1 LNLINPQDEITFTP
15 ENCRTLHDIVRYAHE
30 FSMREMFRLT
40 EHEVQGGAKV
50 VDLVSSLP
58 LKIRLLDLGGGV
70 NRGWRRKVRPL
81 QVLSQPFQAFWL
93 GLTYRP
99 WSSPTLEDRDQ
110 PGAPTFPDALSQ
122 GGGRDRNYAVLSNHY
137 LNLHL
142 CLGHLLFMVE
152 AYITAQVNDNYL
164 TFGFRETGA
173 TPELRAIRARLLET
187 ILNRL
192 ELSTQRKGDLIEA
205 RLGKYAPEPMA
216 DCLTRLGKLTLYI
229 NQLDI
234 SLVSD
239 SMIDWYVEDFI
250 GQ

>member
-1 LNLINPQDEITFTP
+1 
-15 ENCRTLHDIVRYAHE
+15 
-30 FSMREMFRLT
+30 M
-40 EHEVQGGAKV
+40 
-50 VDLVSSLP
+50 
-58 LKIRLLDLGGGV
+58 
-70 NRGWRRKVRPL
+70 
-81 QVLSQPFQAFWL
+81 SQ
-93 GLTYRP
+93 
-99 WSSPTLEDRDQ
+99 S
-110 PGAPTFPDALSQ
+110 
-122 GGGRDRNYAVLSNHY
+122 GGRDRTYAVLSNHY

-142 CLGHLLFMVE
+142 RLGHLLVMVE
-152 AYITAQVNDNYL
+152 AYITDRVNDNYL

-173 TPELRAIRARLLET
+173 APELRAIRGRLLEA

-205 RLGKYAPEPMA
+205 RLAKYSPEPMA

-239 SMIDWYVEDFI
+239 SMITWYVEDFI